1 MDIKTLTNE
10 IEEVSKKYTSKFD
23 IKRDDDW
30 YILKLQEEVGELMQ
44 AYLMLTKR
52 ARQKNMSDTEIRDKF
67 EKEVADVLGQL
78 LLISNNF
85 NINLEKVV
93 EEKWLVWNRVRKNS
107 T

>member
-10 IEEVSKKYTSKFD
+10 IEEVSKKYTSKFN

-52 ARQKNMSDTEIRDKF
+52 ARQKDMNGEEIRDKF
-67 EKEVADVLGQL
+67 QKEVADVLGQI

-85 NINLEKVV
+85 KIDLEKVV
-93 EEKWLVWNRVRKNS
+93 EEKWLIWNKVRKNS